1 MTEETKM
8 KVLGNT
14 AALLGAL
21 VIMGGLILAQ
31 RNYQNG
37 WSDGSVVQTSAI
49 ESHAPTAAAPSDHYS
64 VVMK

>member
-1 MTEETKM
+1 M

-14 AALLGAL
+14 AAFVAALL
-21 VIMGGLILAQ
+21 IMVGLIVAQ

-37 WSDGSVVQTSAI
+37 WRDGSITQTASLD
-49 ESHAPTAAAPSDHYS
+49 SHALAAAAPSDHYN